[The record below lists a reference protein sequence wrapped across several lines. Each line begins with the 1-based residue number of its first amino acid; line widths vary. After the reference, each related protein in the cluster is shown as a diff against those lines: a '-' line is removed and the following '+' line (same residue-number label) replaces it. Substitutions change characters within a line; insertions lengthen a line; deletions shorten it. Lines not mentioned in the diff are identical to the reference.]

1 MLHYKRKLC
10 CPALWMLPLG
20 NESVG
25 IYSRFSLPLAKRSAG
40 ITWMG
45 LAVKQSPLWLH
56 GCRAAALFHSASSRW
71 VCMWEYKAHG
81 NHVLLAK
88 QDCSQAILPWEGL
101 EEKPR
106 SRQQLADPACP
117 AVMLSVQCCSLTP
130 EDAAYKGK
138 GREAVEARCSLWDR
152 SPLVPLT
159 WSSTAHPGPAQ
170 AEVADCSPPQRPI
183 E

>member
-130 EDAAYKGK
+130 EDAAYKVRVEKRSKQGAPC
-138 GREAVEARCSLWDR
+138 GTDLPWYLSLEAAQPILAQHKQRLLT
-152 SPLVPLT
+152 PLPLN
-159 WSSTAHPGPAQ
+159 AP
-170 AEVADCSPPQRPI
+170 
-183 E
+183 